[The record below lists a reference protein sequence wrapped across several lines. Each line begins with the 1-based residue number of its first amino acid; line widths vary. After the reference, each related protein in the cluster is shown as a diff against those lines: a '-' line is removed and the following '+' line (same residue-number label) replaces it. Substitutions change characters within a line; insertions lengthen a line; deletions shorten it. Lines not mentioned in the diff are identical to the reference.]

1 MAGETGFI
9 KYLTYRFGKIILLV
23 FAIAI
28 VFWVYNKIESK
39 KSTQGKS
46 QTQEIKDKILQSNI
60 IYTKHALCRMECRN
74 ISKEDILE
82 VLRNGELNHS
92 KTTSN
97 DSQCPTYAI
106 EAKTKSY
113 NKVLAIFA
121 ICDDVSKLVTTYPV
135 RVEDPDSCKKCEP
148 EK

>member
-9 KYLTYRFGKIILLV
+9 KYLIYRFGKIVLLV

-28 VFWVYNKIESK
+28 AFWVYNKIVSK

-74 ISKEDILE
+74 ISKEDIIE
-82 VLRNGELNHS
+82 VLRNG
-92 KTTSN
+92 
-97 DSQCPTYAI
+97 
-106 EAKTKSY
+106 
-113 NKVLAIFA
+113 
-121 ICDDVSKLVTTYPV
+121 
-135 RVEDPDSCKKCEP
+135 
-148 EK
+148 